1 MCRCC
6 STVVHGG
13 VPVSLTY
20 PVMLRRLLLHE
31 GGYVNHPKDP
41 GGATNKGIT
50 QRTYDN
56 WRARQGLIPRDIRL
70 LMMVELEAIY
80 KEEYY
85 NKIKGDKLPPA
96 LAFQVFDA
104 AVNSGPTRAIQWLQ
118 EALGVVVDG
127 KLGPKTLAAVQ
138 SFQVDKQA
146 RLDLISGYL
155 DEREGFLRRLDTFKT
170 FGDGWM
176 NRLNQNWQYAKG
188 DVNE

>member
-1 MCRCC
+1 M
-6 STVVHGG
+6 
-13 VPVSLTY
+13 SLTY

-50 QRTYDN
+50 QHTYTN
-56 WRARQGLIPRDIRL
+56 WRVRQGVVPRDIRL

-80 KEEYY
+80 REEYY
-85 NKIKGDKLPPA
+85 DKIQGDKLPPA

-104 AVNSGPTRAIQWLQ
+104 AVTSGPTRAVKCLQ

-138 SFQVDKQA
+138 SSQVDKQS
-146 RLDLISGYL
+146 RIDLLADYL
-155 DEREGFLRRLDTFKT
+155 DIREEFLRSLPTFKT
-170 FGDGWM
+170 FGNGWM
-176 NRLNQNWQYAKG
+176 NRINQNWQYAKG